1 MVDAGQRIY
10 WLQSRDVL
18 AACLTR
24 VQQDRVRADPHSD
37 LAVGL
42 EIAEE
47 ALADLLQV
55 LTLDLED
62 KGDGG
67 IARRADPV

>member
-1 MVDAGQRIY
+1 MDGLTLPY
-10 WLQSRDVL
+10 WRQSREVL

-24 VQQDRVRADPHSD
+24 VQADRVRAVPDSD

-42 EIAEE
+42 EIVEE

-55 LTLDLED
+55 LTLELEETQ
-62 KGDGG
+62 GG
-67 IARRADPV
+67 HT